1 MSDVSPIEIIDVVID
16 DVRSFFVV
24 LSTILLARVF
34 SGVANTDIWVYKV
47 VSWAVIIVTG
57 VDIILFI
64 MDFLSGFFEN
74 LWGSIGTLVI
84 NAIIL
89 IGSALLTMRLLKQ
102 TSIKMELLYQIML
115 GATIFNVMSLI
126 WSTITNVFNFGDL
139 VECIRLLLMVV
150 VILAYSHSIFSIKG
164 NTLIS
169 EILDLVYEIAP
180 WLAGGVLL
188 VDLVLCIVDFF
199 MGVYKGID
207 AGDIFSWVVNVVIYL
222 SLIAGCIFAESL
234 LSGLFG
240 ISRSLT
246 FVDKL
251 GVAFAV
257 YCVVDLLLA
266 VPINLFSNIY
276 EIVEE
281 NY

>member
-1 MSDVSPIEIIDVVID
+1 MHDVSIIEIIDGVID
-16 DVRSFFVV
+16 DIRSLFVV
-24 LSTILLARVF
+24 LSTILLARIF
-34 SGVANTDIWVYKV
+34 SGVSNTDTWVYKV

-57 VDIILFI
+57 LDIILFI

-74 LWGSIGTLVI
+74 PLGSIGTLVI
-84 NAIIL
+84 NAIFL
-89 IGSALLTMRLLKQ
+89 IGGALLTILLLKK
-102 TSIKMELLYQIML
+102 TTIKIELLYQIML
-115 GATIFNVMSLI
+115 GATIFNIISLI
-126 WSTITNVFNFGDL
+126 WSTVSNVFNFGDL

-150 VILAYSHSIFSIKG
+150 VILAYSHSIFSIAG
-164 NTLIS
+164 NNLIAQ
-169 EILDLVYEIAP
+169 ILDLVYEAAP
-180 WLAGGVLL
+180 WLVGGVVLI
-188 VDLVLCIVDFF
+188 DLVLCIVDFF

-207 AGDIFSWVVNVVIYL
+207 AGDIFSLVVNVVIYL
-222 SLIAGCIFAESL
+222 SLIVSYIFAESL

-276 EIVEE
+276 ELVEE

>member
-1 MSDVSPIEIIDVVID
+1 MHDVSIIEIIDGVID
-16 DVRSFFVV
+16 DIRSLFVV
-24 LSTILLARVF
+24 LSTILLARIF
-34 SGVANTDIWVYKV
+34 SGVSNTDTWVYKV

-57 VDIILFI
+57 LDIILFI

-74 LWGSIGTLVI
+74 PLGSIGTLVI
-84 NAIIL
+84 NAIFL
-89 IGSALLTMRLLKQ
+89 IGGALLTILLLKK
-102 TSIKMELLYQIML
+102 TTIKIELLYQIML
-115 GATIFNVMSLI
+115 GATIFNIISLI
-126 WSTITNVFNFGDL
+126 WSTVSNVFNFGDL

-150 VILAYSHSIFSIKG
+150 VILAYSHSIFSISG
-164 NTLIS
+164 NNLIAQ
-169 EILDLVYEIAP
+169 ILDLVYEAAP
-180 WLAGGVLL
+180 WLVGGVVLI
-188 VDLVLCIVDFF
+188 DLVLCIVDFF

-207 AGDIFSWVVNVVIYL
+207 VGDIFSLVVNVVIYL
-222 SLIAGCIFAESL
+222 SLIVSYIFAESL

-276 EIVEE
+276 ELVEE

>member
-1 MSDVSPIEIIDVVID
+1 
-16 DVRSFFVV
+16 
-24 LSTILLARVF
+24 
-34 SGVANTDIWVYKV
+34 
-47 VSWAVIIVTG
+47 
-57 VDIILFI
+57 
-64 MDFLSGFFEN
+64 
-74 LWGSIGTLVI
+74 
-84 NAIIL
+84 
-89 IGSALLTMRLLKQ
+89 
-102 TSIKMELLYQIML
+102 
-115 GATIFNVMSLI
+115 
-126 WSTITNVFNFGDL
+126 
-139 VECIRLLLMVV
+139 MVV

-207 AGDIFSWVVNVVIYL
+207 AGDVFSWVVNVVIYL
-222 SLIAGCIFAESL
+222 SLIAGCVFAESL

-246 FVDKL
+246 FADKL
-251 GVAFAV
+251 GVAFEV